1 MPESSALASQ
11 VQIKIDG
18 SEVQPE
24 VMANILALTVDQHV
38 YLPDMFTI
46 RVQDPEF
53 EIIDNGPF
61 DLTKEIE
68 ISAETQEGESFD
80 LIKGEIT
87 AIEPAYQEGM
97 LARLVVRGY
106 DKSHRL
112 YRETKSQAHI
122 NKKDSDLA
130 EEIASSAGLQPE
142 VEATSIVYDHIYQ
155 DNQTDLSFLRQR
167 AWRIG
172 YECFVSDGKL
182 FFRKPTSESS
192 ELTLTWG
199 QDLLSFHPR
208 MTLAEQV
215 DEVIVKGWDVE
226 KKSAIVGRAQ
236 SGNLYPD
243 IEESQDGSG
252 WASQF
257 GTGKKIIVNHPVVSQ
272 SEADALAAARLDE
285 ISGAFIQAE
294 GVALRHPDI
303 KAGHKVTL
311 EALGNRF
318 SGTYLVTNANHV
330 YSAEGL
336 KTTFSVRGA
345 RKGLLTEQL
354 GQLQPDNRWLG
365 VVTAI
370 VTNIA
375 DPQSMGRVKVKYPW
389 ITEDA
394 ESFWARVACLGAGAE
409 RGMFIMP
416 EVGDEVLVAFEHGD
430 FSRPYVIGSLWSTED
445 KPPPEAQNAASGEE
459 SKVRTWHSIN
469 GHRIAI
475 YDNADNKVEIITD
488 GGHEIVLDD
497 ANQKI
502 IMKSSG
508 GLTLTMDDGGSKI
521 TLESGNEVEITASGN
536 MKLQSSGNMDLE
548 ASGNVNIK
556 GAMINLN

>member
-1 MPESSALASQ
+1 MPQSSELASQ
-11 VQIKIDG
+11 VKIKIDG
-18 SEVQPE
+18 TEVQPD
-24 VMANILALTVDQHV
+24 VMANVLNLAVDQHV

-46 RVQDPEF
+46 RLQDPEF
-53 EIIDNGPF
+53 ELIDNGPF

-87 AIEPAYQEGM
+87 AIEPAFQEGM

-112 YRETKSQAHI
+112 YRETKSKAHL

-130 EEIASSAGLQPE
+130 EEIAGSAGLQTE
-142 VEATSIVYDHIYQ
+142 VESTSIVYDHIYQ

-182 FFRKPTSESS
+182 FFRRPTSESS
-192 ELTLTWG
+192 NLTLTWG

-208 MTLAEQV
+208 MTLVEQV
-215 DEVIVKGWDVE
+215 DEVVVKGWDVD
-226 KKSAIVGRAQ
+226 KKTPIVGRAQ

-243 IEESQDGSG
+243 IQESQDGAG

-257 GTGKKIIVNHPVVSQ
+257 GSGKLIIVNHPVVSQ

-285 ISGAFIQAE
+285 ISGAFVQAE

-303 KAGHKVTL
+303 KAGRKVTL

-318 SGTYLVTNANHV
+318 SGTYLVTSANHV
-330 YSAEGL
+330 YSAEGF
-336 KTTFSVRGA
+336 KTTLGVRGA
-345 RKGLLTEQL
+345 RKGLLTEQMGL
-354 GQLQPDNRWLG
+354 LQPENRWFG
-365 VVTAI
+365 VVVAV

-375 DPQSMGRVKVKYPW
+375 DPDKLGRVKVKYPW
-389 ITEDA
+389 ITDEA
-394 ESFWARVACLGAGAE
+394 ESYWARVVGIGAGAG
-409 RGMFIMP
+409 RGMFFMP
-416 EVGDEVLVAFEHGD
+416 EVGDEVLVTFEHGD
-430 FSRPYVIGSLWSTED
+430 FSRPFVIGGLWNGAD
-445 KPPPEAQNAASGEE
+445 APPPEGQNAAAGEE
-459 SKVRTWHSIN
+459 AKVRTIHSQN
-469 GHRIAI
+469 GHHITM
-475 YDNADNKVEIITD
+475 YDNAENKVEIITE
-488 GGHEIVLDD
+488 GGHQIILDD
-497 ANQKI
+497 ANRNI
-502 IMKSSG
+502 IIKSSG
-508 GLTLTMDDGGSKI
+508 GLNLTMDDSGSKI
-521 TLESGNEVEITASGN
+521 TFESGNEVEIISSGN
-536 MKLQSSGNMDLE
+536 MKLQSNGNMDLQ

>member
-1 MPESSALASQ
+1 MPESSELASQ
-11 VQIKIDG
+11 ITIKIDG
-18 SEVQPE
+18 TEIQPD
-24 VMANILALTVDQHV
+24 VMGNVLGVMVDQHA

-46 RVQDPEF
+46 RLQDPEF

-68 ISAETQEGESFD
+68 IAAETQEGESFD

-87 AIEPAYQEGM
+87 ALEPAYQEGM

-112 YRETKSQAHI
+112 YRETKSSAHL

-130 EEIASSAGLQPE
+130 EEIAQAAGLQTE
-142 VEATSIVYDHIYQ
+142 VQTTSIVYDHIYQ
-155 DNQTDLSFLRQR
+155 DNQSDLTFLRNR

-192 ELTLTWG
+192 NLTLTWG

-215 DEVIVKGWDVE
+215 DEVVVKGWDVNS
-226 KKSAIVGRAQ
+226 KSPIVGRAQ
-236 SGNLYPD
+236 SGNLYPN
-243 IEESQDGSG
+243 IEESQDGAG

-257 GTGKKIIVNHPVVSQ
+257 GSGKLIIVNHPVVSQ

-285 ISGAFIQAE
+285 ISGAFVQAE

-303 KAGHKVTL
+303 KAGQKITL

-330 YSAEGL
+330 YSAEGF
-336 KTTFSVRGA
+336 KTTFGVRGA
-345 RKGLLTEQL
+345 RKGLLTEQM
-354 GQLQPDNRWLG
+354 GQHQSDNRWLG
-365 VVTAI
+365 VVIAV
-370 VTNIA
+370 VTNTT
-375 DPQSMGRVKVKYPW
+375 DPDKMGRVKVKYPW
-389 ITEDA
+389 ITDDA
-394 ESFWARVACLGAGAE
+394 ESYWARVVGIGAGAG
-409 RGMFIMP
+409 RGMFFMP

-430 FSRPYVIGSLWSTED
+430 FSRPYIIGGLWNGAD
-445 KPPPEAQNAASGEE
+445 QPPPDAQNAGAGDEPKMRMIRS
-459 SKVRTWHSIN
+459 HN
-469 GHRIAI
+469 GHQISM
-475 YDNADNKVEIITD
+475 YDTAENKVEIITE
-488 GGHEIVLDD
+488 GGHQIVLDD
-497 ANQKI
+497 ANRNILIK
-502 IMKSSG
+502 SG
-508 GLTLTMDDGGSKI
+508 GGLSITLDDGSSKI
-521 TLESGNEVEITASGN
+521 TLESGNEVEIISTGN
-536 MKLQSSGNMDLE
+536 MKIQSSGNMDLQ
-548 ASGNVNIK
+548 ASGQVNIK

>member
-1 MPESSALASQ
+1 MPESSELASQ
-11 VQIKIDG
+11 LKIKIDG
-18 SEVQPE
+18 TEVQPD
-24 VMANILALTVDQHV
+24 VMGNVLTVVVDQHV
-38 YLPDMFTI
+38 FLPDMFTI
-46 RVQDPEF
+46 RIQDPEF

-68 ISAETQEGESFD
+68 ISAETQEGESCE

-87 AIEPAYQEGM
+87 AIEPSFQEGM

-112 YRETKSQAHI
+112 YRETKSKAHL

-130 EEIASSAGLQPE
+130 EEIAQAAGLQPE
-142 VEATSIVYDHIYQ
+142 VESTTIVYDHIYQ

-182 FFRKPTSESS
+182 FFRKPTTESS
-192 ELTLTWG
+192 NLTLTWG

-215 DEVIVKGWDVE
+215 DEVVVKGWDVD
-226 KKSAIVGRAQ
+226 KQTPIVGRAQ
-236 SGNLYPD
+236 RGNLYPE
-243 IEESQDGSG
+243 IQESRDGAG
-252 WASQF
+252 WASEF
-257 GTGKKIIVNHPVVSQ
+257 GTGKMIIVNNPVTSQ

-285 ISGAFIQAE
+285 ISGAFVQAE

-303 KAGHKVTL
+303 RAGRKITL

-330 YSAEGL
+330 YSAEGF
-336 KTTFSVRGA
+336 KTTFAVRGA

-354 GQLQPDNRWLG
+354 GQLQPDNRWFG
-365 VVTAI
+365 VVTAV
-370 VTNIA
+370 VTNTD
-375 DPQSMGRVKVKYPW
+375 DPKDWGRVKVKYPW
-389 ITEDA
+389 MTEDA
-394 ESFWARVACLGAGAE
+394 ESFWARVVGIGAGPEA
-409 RGMFIMP
+409 GYFVMP
-416 EVGDEVLVAFEHGD
+416 DVGDEVLVAFEQGA
-430 FSRPYVIGSLWSTED
+430 FGRPYVIGGLWNGQE
-445 KPPPEAQNAASGEE
+445 KPPPEAMNAASGE
-459 SKVRTWHSIN
+459 KPLVRTWHSRT
-469 GHRIAI
+469 GHWIAM
-475 YDNADNKVEIITD
+475 YDNADNKVEIITQ
-488 GGHEIVLDD
+488 GGNQVVLDD

-502 IMKSSG
+502 LIKSNG
-508 GLTLTMDDGGSKI
+508 GLTMTMDDGSSKI
-521 TLESGNEVEITASGN
+521 TIKSGNEVEIISSGN
-536 MKLQSSGNMDLE
+536 MKLQSSGNMDLQ
-548 ASGNVNIK
+548 ASGQVNIK